1 MVEVEFQ
8 TTKVL
13 ALFHIK
19 IIIISICGPRI
30 FKCVPTRRR
39 DSLFYLFSKK
49 LIFRKRLRVATYFC
63 FIFEGK
69 NKIRKKNP
77 KCDS

>member
-19 IIIISICGPRI
+19 IIIISICGSRI
-30 FKCVPTRRR
+30 FTCVPTRRC
-39 DSLFYLFSKK
+39 DLPFYLFSKK
-49 LIFRKRLRVATYFC
+49 LIFRKRLEVATYFNL
-63 FIFEGK
+63 F
-69 NKIRKKNP
+69 
-77 KCDS
+77 

>member
-19 IIIISICGPRI
+19 IIIISICGSRI
-30 FKCVPTRRR
+30 FTCVPTRRC
-39 DSLFYLFSKK
+39 DLPFYLFMLLHIDSTCLFLSNLPKFYGT
-49 LIFRKRLRVATYFC
+49 LWTPYFARC
-63 FIFEGK
+63 A
-69 NKIRKKNP
+69 P
-77 KCDS
+77 T

>member
-19 IIIISICGPRI
+19 IIIISIKLGFHI
-30 FKCVPTRRR
+30 KINFTRRVIF
-39 DSLFYLFSKK
+39 SLD
-49 LIFRKRLRVATYFC
+49 RL
-63 FIFEGK
+63 K
-69 NKIRKKNP
+69 
-77 KCDS
+77 